1 MALVHDWLTGMRGGE
16 KVLEALIQLIPSA
29 TVFTLLHI
37 PGTVSPVLEATR
49 PKRSF
54 IQFLPWARSHYRRY
68 IGLFPLAIEQ
78 FDLDEFDFVIS
89 TSHCASKSVVTPGR
103 AHHLCYCFTP
113 MRYAWDQFDAY
124 FGPHRVG
131 RLRNRLYRLAFR
143 QLARWDV
150 STSGR
155 VNQYVAISQYVAER
169 IRRYYNRKAT
179 VVNPPVDTTFFCPSG
194 SAPGPYF
201 LIVSALVPYKRVDMA
216 IKACRIAGVPLRIAG
231 DGPERDRLHSLAG
244 PEVEFMGSCS
254 DDEILELYRG
264 AQALI
269 LPGEEDFGIAPVEAL
284 ACGRPVIGLSRGG
297 VTETVSDG
305 ETGILVNEPT
315 AEAFAEGIV
324 RITENSFEP
333 DYLRAHSLQF
343 SLTRFHDTMRTKI
356 ETAILQ
362 PR

>member
-1 MALVHDWLTGMRGGE
+1 
-16 KVLEALIQLIPSA
+16 
-29 TVFTLLHI
+29 
-37 PGTVSPVLEATR
+37 
-49 PKRSF
+49 
-54 IQFLPWARSHYRRY
+54 
-68 IGLFPLAIEQ
+68 
-78 FDLDEFDFVIS
+78 
-89 TSHCASKSVVTPGR
+89 
-103 AHHLCYCFTP
+103 
-113 MRYAWDQFDAY
+113 
-124 FGPHRVG
+124 
-131 RLRNRLYRLAFR
+131 
-143 QLARWDV
+143 
-150 STSGR
+150 
-155 VNQYVAISQYVAER
+155 
-169 IRRYYNRKAT
+169 
-179 VVNPPVDTTFFCPSG
+179 
-194 SAPGPYF
+194 
-201 LIVSALVPYKRVDMA
+201 MA